1 MSDSSPTTPVRKHA
15 ETPDATD
22 REAPIL
28 AVAVPLAL
36 SVVAWA
42 YLLWDPPV
50 GVARGVL
57 SPGYATDPAILVG
70 ELALMDVRGWAT
82 SLPWFALT
90 WAIVIVAMLF
100 PVVASDVIEVD
111 RWRLRQG
118 RSVLTSAAFVV
129 GYLLAWAVVG
139 VFVFAAIVTLDL
151 QINTASTGLRV
162 GAAILLAVG
171 VYQLTQ
177 TKAATLNR
185 ARSPLAL
192 LDDHGDEIMR
202 HGIRGALQVGIW
214 HGGWALGC
222 WAGLMAVLVALGV
235 VNVGW
240 MAVVTAAMLAE
251 KLAPAS
257 WAVPRAVGG
266 LLLLAGVA
274 TLITA

>member
-1 MSDSSPTTPVRKHA
+1 MTLLVGLSFTA
-15 ETPDATD
+15 
-22 REAPIL
+22 
-28 AVAVPLAL
+28 PLAAWAAYTESEISFVAIFRFVIL
-36 SVVAWA
+36 PMFLFSGTFFPISNLPAPLEIVAW
-42 YLLWDPPV
+42 LTPLWH
-50 GVARGVL
+50 GVTLCRDLTLGDLEPWA
-57 SPGYATDPAILVG
+57 D
-70 ELALMDVRGWAT
+70 LMH
-82 SLPWFALT
+82 L
-90 WAIVIVAMLF
+90 
-100 PVVASDVIEVD
+100 
-111 RWRLRQG
+111 
-118 RSVLTSAAFVV
+118 

-177 TKAATLNR
+177 TKAATLDR

-192 LDDHGDEIMR
+192 LDDHGDELMR